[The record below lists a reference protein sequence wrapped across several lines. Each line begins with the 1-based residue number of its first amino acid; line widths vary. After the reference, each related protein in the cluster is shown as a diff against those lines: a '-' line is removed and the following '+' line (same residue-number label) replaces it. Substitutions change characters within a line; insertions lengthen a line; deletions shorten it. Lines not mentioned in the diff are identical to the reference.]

1 MKIIKAEYGDLPNG
15 VKADVSKKVAE
26 LLKSGALAIEVEQ
39 HAGSPDLL
47 RHPLDGRPGERLPEA
62 PAIVGRWT
70 ERAMGRAAKD
80 ATRLKAGGFRKLEK
94 DGDTW
99 RDVT

>member
-1 MKIIKAEYGDLPNG
+1 MAVRRYRVLD
-15 VKADVSKKVAE
+15 A
-26 LLKSGALAIEVEQ
+26 SGQPEEILEVE
-39 HAGSPDLL
+39 HLAGSPDLTL
-47 RHPLDGRPGERLPEA
+47 HPLDGRKVERLPEA

-80 ATRLKAGGFRKLEK
+80 STRLKAGGFRKLEK

>member
-1 MKIIKAEYGDLPNG
+1 MAVRRYRVYDASGQPAEIL
-15 VKADVSKKVAE
+15 
-26 LLKSGALAIEVEQ
+26 EVE
-39 HAGSPDLL
+39 HLAGSPDLAA
-47 RHPLDGRPGERLPEA
+47 HPLDGRKVERLPEA

-80 ATRLKAGGFRKLEK
+80 GARLKAGGFRKLER

>member
-1 MKIIKAEYGDLPNG
+1 MAIRRYRVLDASGQPEEILE
-15 VKADVSKKVAE
+15 VVHVA
-26 LLKSGALAIEVEQ
+26 GA
-39 HAGSPDLL
+39 PDLTL
-47 RHPLDGRPGERLPEA
+47 HPLDGRKVERLPEA

-80 ATRLKAGGFRKLEK
+80 STRLKAGGFRKLEK

-99 RDVT
+99 KDVT

>member
-1 MKIIKAEYGDLPNG
+1 MAVRRYRVLD
-15 VKADVSKKVAE
+15 A
-26 LLKSGALAIEVEQ
+26 SGRPEEILEVE
-39 HAGSPDLL
+39 HLAGSPDLV
-47 RHPLDGRPGERLPEA
+47 RHPLDGRPLERLPEA

-80 ATRLKAGGFRKLEK
+80 ATRLKAGGFRRMEK